1 MNLRHLLPA
10 CALLLSGCATIVG
23 TETQPVK
30 IDSVPQGARFTVQD
44 ETGRAVAKGYTPQT
58 VDLAKSNGT
67 YFGKKHYQV
76 MLESPGYVPLTLP
89 IEASANLWYVLGNIP
104 LLGFPGWLVVDPFY
118 GGMYDLKPAHPQ
130 PHLNVVG
137 ARGG

>member
-1 MNLRHLLPA
+1 MNGDPTGGWAFAFILPRQRQVA
-10 CALLLSGCATIVG
+10 INRDPTDLNHTHV
-23 TETQPVK
+23 V
-30 IDSVPQGARFTVQD
+30 RFTVQD
-44 ETGRAVAKGYTPQT
+44 ETGRAVAQGYTPQT